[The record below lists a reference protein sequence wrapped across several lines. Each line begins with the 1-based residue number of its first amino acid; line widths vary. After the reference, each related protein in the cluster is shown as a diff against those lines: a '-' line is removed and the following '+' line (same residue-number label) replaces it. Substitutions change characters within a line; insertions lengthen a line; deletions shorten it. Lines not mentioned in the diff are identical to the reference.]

1 MITGK
6 LRAFS
11 IALLLGTA
19 AVGLDGLAGHGYVI
33 GTAEAASVRSAVGKP
48 LQQAQELAAKGDYKG
63 ALAAVNQAEA
73 APNRTADE
81 NKIIDQMRNYVMAK
95 SGNAAVYEQQI
106 AAGKGN
112 ASVARNMI
120 RAHYMQKQYSKVIAD
135 AAVVKR
141 FGAMDSSIQ
150 TLIAQAYFLSGD
162 YAGTIRYLKGRS
174 DLDSLKLIYGA
185 AFKLHDMD
193 AIQSSLEQLILATG
207 NVDYWRGGIE
217 IAEHQ
222 RPLTDHETLD
232 LLRLRLLTG
241 TMRPTQGGDDDY
253 SQLAQIAIQ
262 LGFPGEAQSVLQKGM
277 DAKIVAGERA
287 NRLMNMAAAAAAKQ
301 KSALAQQEAAAKT
314 GDDMVKVG
322 EAYAGFGDYDKA
334 LTLIQAGIKAGVT
347 KTYDA
352 QMALG
357 QAYLDKGQREAAAK
371 AFAAVPKADAKG
383 WNIAHL
389 FNIYARSNASQASN
403 TPPRK
408 KKH

>member
-6 LRAFS
+6 LRALS
-11 IALLLGTA
+11 IALLLGTMT
-19 AVGLDGLAGHGYVI
+19 VAGHGYVI
-33 GTAEAASVRSAVGKP
+33 GEAAAASVRPVVGKP
-48 LQQAQELAAKGDYKG
+48 LQQAQELAAKGDYK
-63 ALAAVNQAEA
+63 AAMAAVNQADA
-73 APNRTADE
+73 AAGKTADE
-81 NKIIDQMRNYVMAK
+81 SKVIDQMRAYITSK
-95 SGNAAVYEQQI
+95 SGSASAYEAQI

-112 ASVARNMI
+112 ASVARSLI
-120 RAHYMQKQYSKVIAD
+120 RAHYMQKEYGKVIKDAD
-135 AAVVKR
+135 TVRK
-141 FGAMDSSIQ
+141 FGAMDSATQ

-162 YAGTIRYLKGRS
+162 YAGTIRYLRGRT

-207 NVDYWRGGIE
+207 NVDYWRGGID

-241 TMRPTQGGDDDY
+241 TMRPTAGGDDDY

-277 DAKIVAGERA
+277 DAKVVSGERSV
-287 NRLMNMAAAAAAKQ
+287 RLMNMAQTAATKQ
-301 KSALAQQEAAAKT
+301 QAALAQQEAQAKT
-314 GDDMVKVG
+314 GDDKVKVG
-322 EAYAGFGDYDKA
+322 EAYAGFGNYDKA
-334 LTLIQAGIKAGVT
+334 IALIEAGIKAGA
-347 KTYDA
+347 KPYDA

-357 QAYLDKGQREAAAK
+357 EAYLAKGQRDAAAR
-371 AFAAVPKADAKG
+371 AFAAVPKADTKG
-383 WNIAHL
+383 WSIAHL
-389 FNIYARSNASQASN
+389 FNIYARSNAASASN
-403 TPPRK
+403 VKAPAKK

>member
-6 LRAFS
+6 FRALS
-11 IALLLGTA
+11 IALLLGAAAFGADSISGHGFVIGEASAA
-19 AVGLDGLAGHGYVI
+19 AVR
-33 GTAEAASVRSAVGKP
+33 SVVGKP
-48 LQQAQELAAKGDYKG
+48 LQEAQALAAKGDYKG
-63 ALAAVNQAEA
+63 ALAAIKQADSA
-73 APNRTADE
+73 AKKTPE
-81 NKIIDQMRNYVMAK
+81 EQKVIDQMRNYVVSK
-95 SGNAAVYEQQI
+95 SGSASVYEDQI

-112 ASVARNMI
+112 ATVARNLI

-135 AAVVKR
+135 AATLRK
-141 FGAMDSSIQ
+141 FNAMDAASQ
-150 TLIAQAYFLSGD
+150 RLIAQAYFLSGD
-162 YAGTIRYLKGRS
+162 YKGTIRYLKGRT

-241 TMRPTQGGDDDY
+241 TMRPSTGGDDDY
-253 SQLAQIAIQ
+253 SLLAQIAIQ
-262 LGFPGEAQSVLQKGM
+262 LGFPGEAQSVLQQGM
-277 DAKIVAGERA
+277 EAKIVSGERA
-287 NRLMNMAAAAAAKQ
+287 NRLMNMATAAATKQ
-301 KSALAQQEAAAKT
+301 KAALAQQEAAAKT
-314 GDDMVKVG
+314 GDDLVKLG
-322 EAYAGFGDYDKA
+322 EAYSGFGDADKA
-334 LTLIQAGIKAGVT
+334 IDLIKAGIKKGVT

-357 QAYLDKGQREAAAK
+357 QAYLAKGQREAAAK
-371 AFAAVPKADAKG
+371 AFAGVPKADEKG

-403 TPPRK
+403 APHK

>member
-1 MITGK
+1 MGK

-19 AVGLDGLAGHGYVI
+19 ALANHSYVI
-33 GTAEAASVRSAVGKP
+33 GAAQAAASVRSVVGKP
-48 LQQAQELAAKGDYKG
+48 LQQAQDLAAKGDYKG
-63 ALAAVNQAEA
+63 ALAAVNQADSA
-73 APNRTADE
+73 ANKTADE
-81 NKIIDQMRNYVMAK
+81 TKIIDQMRNYVMAK

-106 AAGKGN
+106 ASGKGT

-120 RAHYMQKQYSKVIAD
+120 RAHYMQKQYAKVIAD
-135 AAVVKR
+135 AAVVRK
-141 FGAMDSSIQ
+141 FGAMDAATE

-162 YAGTIRYLKGRS
+162 YAGTIRFLKGRS

-207 NVDYWRGGIE
+207 NIDYWRGGID

-222 RPLTDHETLD
+222 RPLTDHQTLD

-241 TMRPTQGGDDDY
+241 TMRPTPGGDDDY

-277 DAKIVAGERA
+277 DAKIVSGERST
-287 NRLMNMAAAAAAKQ
+287 RLMNMASTQATTQ
-301 KSALAQQEAAAKT
+301 KAALAQQAAAAKT
-314 GDDMVKVG
+314 GDDMVKAG
-322 EAYAGFGDYDKA
+322 EAYAGFGDTDKA
-334 LTLIQAGIKAGVT
+334 LTLIQAGIKAGAT
-347 KTYDA
+347 KAYDA

-357 QAYLDKGQREAAAK
+357 LAYLAKGQRDAAAK
-371 AFAAVPKADAKG
+371 AFAGVPKADTKG

-389 FNIYARSNASQASN
+389 FNIYARSNSSAQASN
-403 TPPRK
+403 APARK